1 MIYFCSKTDDRQV
14 HLGRSDFK
22 AYLSLSHKLINRFRS
37 RLNTHTQYA
46 DALKIQ
52 NSNIL
57 MLLSCFY
64 CNLIYF
70 SSSLFILNNDNDG
83 SKYGWDALYA
93 HT

>member
-1 MIYFCSKTDDRQV
+1 MDDRQV
-14 HLGRSDFK
+14 HLGRADFK
-22 AYLSLSHKLINRFRS
+22 VSYKLINRFHS

-46 DALKIQ
+46 DALKM

-70 SSSLFILNNDNDG
+70 SSSFIFTFHLTVPNMVGNALF
-83 SKYGWDALYA
+83 A
-93 HT
+93 HTFQLPRINFI